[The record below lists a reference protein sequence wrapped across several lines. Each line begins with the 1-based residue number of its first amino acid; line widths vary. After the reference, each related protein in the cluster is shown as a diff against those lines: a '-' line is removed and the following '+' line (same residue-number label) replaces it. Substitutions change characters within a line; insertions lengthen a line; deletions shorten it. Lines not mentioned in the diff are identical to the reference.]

1 MKSLI
6 KIEVNEKQE
15 QTVSGRELHAF
26 LEVGTQYTK
35 WFARMC
41 DYGFEENQDFLVA
54 VKNDYNP
61 GGGKQEIIEHFMKID
76 MAKELCMLSRTE
88 KGKIAR
94 QYFIQVEKDWN
105 SPEKTMARA
114 LLMADRK
121 IKELAQVN
129 VVYEKQLEEQAP
141 KVLFAK
147 SVEASQ
153 TSCLV
158 GELAKILKQNGVN
171 IGQNRAFAWLRQNG
185 YLIKS
190 GENRNLPTQRSMDM
204 KLMEIKK
211 STVSNPDGSVRVT
224 RTTKVTGK
232 GQIYFV
238 NLFMTEH
245 CLQVC

>member
-1 MKSLI
+1 MNKLI
-6 KIEVNEKQE
+6 K
-15 QTVSGRELHAF
+15 
-26 LEVGTQYTK
+26 LEVSN
-35 WFARMC
+35 
-41 DYGFEENQDFLVA
+41 ENQVVVSSRQVA
-54 VKNDYNP
+54 GSFGKEHKHVLATIQDILAAENSATTFFMQTTYENR
-61 GGGKQEIIEHFMKID
+61 GKQYPEYLMNRDGFSLLVMGFTGKDALQWKLKYIQAFNEMEQAVRSKTPQTFSQ
-76 MAKELCMLSRTE
+76 ALRLAAEQAELLEQQS
-88 KGKIAR
+88 
-94 QYFIQVEKDWN
+94 
-105 SPEKTMARA
+105 
-114 LLMADRK
+114 
-121 IKELAQVN
+121 
-129 VVYEKQLEEQAP
+129 KQLEEQAP

-190 GENRNLPTQRSMDM
+190 GENRNLPTQRSMEM

-211 STVSNPDGSVRVT
+211 NTVSNPDGSVRVT

>member
-1 MKSLI
+1 MNILEPII
-6 KIEVNEKQE
+6 KNHNGKPMVSSRIVAEQLEKEHRRVMQDCREKLEDGVEFVQSSYVNSQNKE
-15 QTVSGRELHAF
+15 QPEL
-26 LEVGTQYTK
+26 LLSK
-35 WFARMC
+35 
-41 DYGFEENQDFLVA
+41 DGFIL
-54 VKNDYNP
+54 
-61 GGGKQEIIEHFMKID
+61 
-76 MAKELCMLSRTE
+76 LCMNYQGYNEFKR
-88 KGKIAR
+88 A
-94 QYFIQVEKDWN
+94 YIQKFNEMEQAVR
-105 SPEKTMARA
+105 SKTPQTFSQA
-114 LLMADRK
+114 LRLAAEQA
-121 IKELAQVN
+121 ELLEQQS
-129 VVYEKQLEEQAP
+129 KQLEEQAP

-190 GENRNLPTQRSMDM
+190 GENRNLPTQRSMEM

-211 STVSNPDGSVRVT
+211 NTVSNPDGSVRVT

>member
-1 MKSLI
+1 MNILEPII
-6 KIEVNEKQE
+6 KNHNGKPMVSSRIVAE
-15 QTVSGRELHAF
+15 QL
-26 LEVGTQYTK
+26 
-35 WFARMC
+35 
-41 DYGFEENQDFLVA
+41 
-54 VKNDYNP
+54 
-61 GGGKQEIIEHFMKID
+61 GKQHAHVLEKCREVLGQSEFCESSYINSQN
-76 MAKELCMLSRTE
+76 KEQPELLLSKDGFILLCMNYQGYNEFKR
-88 KGKIAR
+88 A
-94 QYFIQVEKDWN
+94 YIQKFNEMEQAVR
-105 SPEKTMARA
+105 SKTPQTFSQA
-114 LLMADRK
+114 LRLAAEQA
-121 IKELAQVN
+121 ELLEQQS
-129 VVYEKQLEEQAP
+129 KQLEEQAP

-158 GELAKILKQNGVN
+158 GELAKILKQNGVS

-190 GENRNLPTQRSMDM
+190 GENRNLPTQRSMEM

-211 STVSNPDGSVRVT
+211 NTVSNPDGSVRVT

>member
-1 MKSLI
+1 
-6 KIEVNEKQE
+6 
-15 QTVSGRELHAF
+15 
-26 LEVGTQYTK
+26 
-35 WFARMC
+35 
-41 DYGFEENQDFLVA
+41 
-54 VKNDYNP
+54 
-61 GGGKQEIIEHFMKID
+61 
-76 MAKELCMLSRTE
+76 
-88 KGKIAR
+88 
-94 QYFIQVEKDWN
+94 
-105 SPEKTMARA
+105 
-114 LLMADRK
+114 MADRK

-158 GELAKILKQNGVN
+158 GELAKILKQNGVEV
-171 IGQNRAFAWLRQNG
+171 GQNRLFGWLRQNG

-190 GENRNLPTQRSMDM
+190 GENRNLPTQRSMEM

-211 STVSNPDGSVRVT
+211 NTVSNPDGSVRVT

>member
-1 MKSLI
+1 MNILEPII
-6 KIEVNEKQE
+6 KNHNGKPMVSSRIVAE
-15 QTVSGRELHAF
+15 QL
-26 LEVGTQYTK
+26 
-35 WFARMC
+35 
-41 DYGFEENQDFLVA
+41 
-54 VKNDYNP
+54 
-61 GGGKQEIIEHFMKID
+61 GKQHKDVLSKIRD
-76 MAKELCMLSRTE
+76 VLTEREFSPSEYKDSSGKINPELLLSKDGFILLCMNYQGYNEFKR
-88 KGKIAR
+88 A
-94 QYFIQVEKDWN
+94 YIQKFNEMEQAVR
-105 SPEKTMARA
+105 SKTPQTFSQA
-114 LLMADRK
+114 LRLAAEQA
-121 IKELAQVN
+121 ELLEQQS
-129 VVYEKQLEEQAP
+129 KQLEEQAP

-158 GELAKILKQNGVN
+158 GELAKILKQNGVEV
-171 IGQNRAFAWLRQNG
+171 GQNRLFGWLRQNG

-190 GENRNLPTQRSMDM
+190 GENRNLPTQRSMEM

-211 STVSNPDGSVRVT
+211 NTVSNPDGSVRVT